1 MSDKTKEKPR
11 EELGLKVE
19 VGRSGGG
26 EGVVVVDR
34 RCQLSFPSMSL
45 SDPTSADR
53 VNLGHVIDR
62 CW

>member
-1 MSDKTKEKPR
+1 MSDKTKEKPS

-19 VGRSGGG
+19 VGRSGG

-53 VNLGHVIDR
+53 VSLGHVIDR
-62 CW
+62 C

>member
-1 MSDKTKEKPR
+1 MSNKTKEKPS

-19 VGRSGGG
+19 VGRRGG

-53 VNLGHVIDR
+53 VSLDHVVDHR
-62 CW
+62 W

>member
-1 MSDKTKEKPR
+1 MSNKTKEKPS

-19 VGRSGGG
+19 VGRRGG
-26 EGVVVVDR
+26 EGVVVVVDQ

-45 SDPTSADR
+45 SDPTSVDR
-53 VNLGHVIDR
+53 VSLGHVTDR

>member
-1 MSDKTKEKPR
+1 MSDKTKEKPS

-19 VGRSGGG
+19 VGRSGG
-26 EGVVVVDR
+26 EGVVVVVDR
-34 RCQLSFPSMSL
+34 RCQLSFPTMSL

-53 VNLGHVIDR
+53 VSLGHVIDR